1 MPVKL
6 DQPNSAPALEN
17 LQAWVVSQL
26 NREEWAGE
34 PGDENLVL
42 KGLDGD
48 AGFRCYYRIDT
59 LGPAGEKLIAV
70 FAPPAIEKNHEF
82 VNIANYLL
90 SNGMRVPKVY
100 FTDFEY
106 GFMLLE
112 DLGPTLLFDVL
123 SSQNVDGHYGQAI
136 EQLIKIQAAPVEPYF
151 DQYDESNL
159 SQELELFR
167 QWFVPELLAYDLTE
181 DDNEVL
187 DSFFNVLL
195 SSAAEQPQAFV
206 LRDFHSRNIIVGQD
220 HSLGFIDFQDGLWG
234 PISYDL
240 VSLLRDCYVHW
251 PDSKVQEWVG
261 QYFHRAQETGL
272 IEAGVSHEK
281 FQQWFDFMGLQR
293 HIKVLGIF
301 ARLNLRDGK
310 DGYLKDLPLV
320 IRYTL
325 EVAQQYDQ
333 CNEFVTWFKTK
344 LLPRVETQHWYSDY
358 LSAGENAAHLTRS

>member
-6 DQPNSAPALEN
+6 DQPNPAPTLDN

-26 NREEWAGE
+26 NSESWSGE
-34 PGDENLVL
+34 AGDENLVL

-48 AGFRCYYRIDT
+48 AGFRCYYRIDP
-59 LGPAGEKLIAV
+59 LGPCGEKLIAV

-82 VNIANYLL
+82 VNIAKYLL
-90 SNGMRVPKVY
+90 ANEVRVPKVY
-100 FTDFEY
+100 FTDFEF

-123 SSQNVDGHYGQAI
+123 SPQSVDEYYGQAI
-136 EQLIKIQAAPVEPYF
+136 EQLLKVQSAPAEAYL
-151 DQYDESNL
+151 DEYDESNL

-167 QWFVPELLAYDLTE
+167 QWFVPQLLAYDLSE
-181 DDNEVL
+181 DDNKLL
-187 DSFFNVLL
+187 DSFFKVLL

-251 PDSKVQEWVG
+251 PDSKVQEWIR
-261 QYFHRAQETGL
+261 QYYQRIQKTGL
-272 IEAGVSHEK
+272 LDPGVSFEK

-333 CNEFVTWFKTK
+333 CDEFVAWFKAK
-344 LLPRVETQHWYSDY
+344 LLPRIETQHWYSSY
-358 LSAGENAAHLTRS
+358 LSAGEKAAHLSRP